1 MEFFVYILY
10 SVTADKYYV
19 GHTENIERRL
29 SEHNNKQTRFTSS
42 LAKDWIVKYSKSYIT
57 RTEAMKAER
66 TIKSKKSRKYI
77 EWLIG
82 QVG

>member
-19 GHTENIERRL
+19 GHTENIARRL
-29 SEHNNKQTRFTSS
+29 IEHNNNQTRYTST
-42 LAKDWIVKYSKSYIT
+42 LAKDWVVKYSKSYST

-77 EWLIG
+77 ELLIG
-82 QVG
+82 